1 MQFCNQNKQGK
12 YDSKFD
18 QFMKQH
24 QQTMSEEEKQK
35 RIKDAQQEL
44 DEVAKK
50 AQMEK
55 EQAEQKL
62 KSTKK
67 AFEDFSSKGTT
78 EEMNLKDVFKN
89 INLKNH
95 LSEAGSMFKGAASGA
110 GKRVNSILEMR
121 KQLFKKE
128 KQEEVEKIIKEE
140 IDKTRNAQEKGK
152 EKEGEEATQ
161 PPHPEAEAKEEPEAE
176 PKPSK
181 LSSIKSKLS
190 STGTKI
196 NEKMPF
202 VYKTGVYFKDLWQET
217 FPSDDR
223 KVKTRIERRREIAKV
238 QQNYT
243 EEEIAEM
250 QEAIPEWKR
259 TAVTA
264 VDEDQVQEE
273 KTGFFRRLTRKI
285 GSKVSDTT
293 IAKKIVESE
302 EYRDFKKKY
311 REIKQ
316 EASEFKEDFKDEVET
331 TQNPLVGKAR
341 SMGDYIFHETE
352 LSQAIGKMR
361 MYDPEFDILDLHYEI
376 EEIFTDMFDNYL
388 EGDLEYL
395 QKFWGEAAL
404 AVIKTELQRRK
415 KEGWEHKYKE
425 LIFCTD
431 ANLLA
436 GSVSED
442 NRPRFSFTLSAQDIN
457 CKVSTKNPEEIV
469 EGGDHQIEKAVYKI
483 TVRRHD
489 EPDMATT
496 GHYWEVVEF
505 EKYEAVKQIV

>member
-12 YDSKFD
+12 YDNKFD

-24 QQTMSEEEKQK
+24 QETMSEQEKQK

-50 AQMEK
+50 ARLEK

-62 KSTKK
+62 KSTKQ
-67 AFEDFSSKGTT
+67 AFEDFSTKGTT

-89 INLKNH
+89 INLKGH
-95 LSEAGSMFKGAASGA
+95 LNEAGSMFKGAASGA
-110 GKRVNSILEMR
+110 GKRVTSILEMR

-128 KQEEVEKIIKEE
+128 KQEEVEKIIQEE
-140 IDKTRNAQEKGK
+140 VDKTRNVQEEGK
-152 EKEGEEATQ
+152 EGAEQGQQ
-161 PPHPEAEAKEEPEAE
+161 PQQPDAEAKAEPEVE

-181 LSSIKSKLS
+181 ISAIKSKLS

-196 NEKMPF
+196 NEKLPF

-223 KVKTRIERRREIAKV
+223 KVKTRIEKRREIAKV

-243 EEEIAEM
+243 EEEIAQM

-259 TAVTA
+259 TAITA

-273 KTGFFRRLTRKI
+273 RAGFFRRLTKKI
-285 GSKVSDTT
+285 GSKVNDTT

-331 TQNPLVGKAR
+331 TQNPLVGKAK
-341 SMGDYIFHETE
+341 SMGDYIFQETE
-352 LSQAIGKMR
+352 LSQAIGKMK

-388 EGDLEYL
+388 EGNLEYL
-395 QKFWGEAAL
+395 EKF
-404 AVIKTELQRRK
+404 
-415 KEGWEHKYKE
+415 
-425 LIFCTD
+425 
-431 ANLLA
+431 
-436 GSVSED
+436 
-442 NRPRFSFTLSAQDIN
+442 
-457 CKVSTKNPEEIV
+457 
-469 EGGDHQIEKAVYKI
+469 
-483 TVRRHD
+483 
-489 EPDMATT
+489 
-496 GHYWEVVEF
+496 
-505 EKYEAVKQIV
+505 